1 MNLKSYNQQLR
12 RVARTLG
19 TDSTLYQQMANDV
32 LNAYEKSNKTLKT
45 HYTSDNIIQIDSGQD
60 IQDINTNRRT
70 IRQERA
76 RIRENLRS
84 ETGGKVTGADVDR
97 AIKLEGEF
105 QDLISSH
112 YAEWYNK
119 SSKTSSIA
127 HHTGRKLTYEEMD
140 EFVTEMNTML
150 SGYQSDYQE
159 EFQEDIETPGAWLDF
174 E

>member
-1 MNLKSYNQQLR
+1 MQLKSYNQKLR
-12 RVARTLG
+12 RVARAFG
-19 TDSTLYQQMANDV
+19 TDSTLYQQMVNDV
-32 LNAYEKSNKTLKT
+32 LTASKAGGVDF
-45 HYTSDNIIQIDSGQD
+45 HYTADNVVQVNAGSDMSNV
-60 IQDINTNRRT
+60 NTNRRS

-76 RIRENLRS
+76 RIRESLQS

-97 AIKLEGEF
+97 AIKLEGDF

-119 SSKTSSIA
+119 SSKASSIA